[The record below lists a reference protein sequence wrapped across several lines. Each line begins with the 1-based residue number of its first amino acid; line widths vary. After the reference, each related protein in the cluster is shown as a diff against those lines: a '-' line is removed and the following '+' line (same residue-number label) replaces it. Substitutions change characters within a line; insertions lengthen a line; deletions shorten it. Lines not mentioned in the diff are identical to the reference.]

1 MKKIMNKKVGL
12 LMAGFLSSA
21 LLIAQETE
29 GVNKSLSMDVYDA
42 FYIFVFIFLGII
54 VINLLRIMKF
64 VSQLDIP
71 KEASKSDSGGLK
83 FWNKINSF
91 KPMEMEKSLDVGHS
105 YDGIREL
112 DNVAPPWF
120 TIGFLFTIVF
130 SIVYMYRYHVAKTAP
145 LMVEEYEM
153 AVAKANEQKAVLEAA
168 NPVAALDIEN
178 LVLLGADDIEAGKQT
193 FGRVCASCHGVDGGG
208 GAGPNLTDDHWIHGG
223 SLKDIYVMIR
233 DGFPEKAMPAW
244 SAMLNPEQINQVTS
258 YVKSLKG
265 TTPVNP
271 KPPQGELYQE
281 I

>member
-1 MKKIMNKKVGL
+1 MKKIMNKKAGL

-21 LLIAQETE
+21 TLIAQGTE
-29 GVNKSLSMDVYDA
+29 GVKKSLSLDAYDA

-64 VSQLDIP
+64 VSQLEIP

-83 FWNKINSF
+83 FWNKINNF
-91 KPMEMEKSLDVGHS
+91 KPMEMEKSLDTGHS

-168 NPVAALDIEN
+168 NPVATLDVEN
-178 LVLLGADDIEAGKQT
+178 LVLLGAEDIEAGKVT

-208 GAGPNLTDDHWIHGG
+208 GAGPNLTDDNWIHGG

-233 DGFPEKAMPAW
+233 DGFPEKAMPSW